1 MIFNNFKYIISM
13 KDVIFLE
20 AKRSP
25 KRDRDRNEI
34 KGEFV
39 GNFRRKLG
47 VTERT
52 PGAFHYSGVIAA
64 QNNKP
69 YNYWAT
75 EADVVRGFLRWVD
88 VQSDKFGT
96 SIALYLESD
105 KFLFR
110 VALDYDVQNLRQ
122 VGNYLSGMKKELDTY
137 YFNLTYDAWMDK
149 DKDGKP
155 KLMDSGQP
163 RWSTMIKFG
172 DATPF
177 IEPKKMREYLDEK
190 GLAWEKSFDAA
201 KNKEVYNQ
209 AKEMAFWL
217 RAILGVQKHL
227 LTTESVLPFTY
238 NSILACEAP
247 HPIGCGNLSDGERA
261 TCNAIYEAIKSEY
274 RMPFG
279 RELRDADDVFGG
291 GYDDEAHEQPA
302 AAPKRAQSTY
312 DDFHTDEPVFEEEP
326 VGANIID
333 PDLPF

>member
-1 MIFNNFKYIISM
+1 M

-25 KRDRDRNEI
+25 KRDKSGKQIE
-34 KGEFV
+34 GQFV
-39 GNFRRKLG
+39 GNFRRKIG

-52 PGAFHYSGVIAA
+52 PGAYHYAGVIAA

-75 EADVVRGFLRWVD
+75 EADLLRGYLRWVD

-110 VALDYDVQNLRQ
+110 IALDYDAQNLRQ
-122 VGNYLSGMKKELDTY
+122 VGNYLSGMKKEIDTY
-137 YFNLTYDAWMDK
+137 FFNITYDAWMDK

-172 DATPF
+172 EAKPF
-177 IEPKKMREYLDEK
+177 VDPKEMRNYLEDK

-227 LTTESVLPFTY
+227 LTTENVLPFTY

-247 HPIGCGNLSDGERA
+247 HPIGCGNLDAGERA
-261 TCNAIYEAIKSEY
+261 SCKAIYEAVKSEY
-274 RMPFG
+274 RLPFG
-279 RELRDADDVFGG
+279 REMKDADDVFGG
-291 GYDDEAHEQPA
+291 SYDSYEPQAEPDAAVASSYPVAQPRA
-302 AAPKRAQSTY
+302 AAPSSDPFPT
-312 DDFHTDEPVFEEEP
+312 EEP
-326 VGANIID
+326 ITDSSWGDAPETDDV
-333 PDLPF
+333 PW